1 MVTVTTVGYGDLYPV
16 TPGGKIVAS
25 IMMMIG
31 IAILGVLISTLGA
44 GLIESRFR
52 RKDDRKTIE
61 PSLADETKTLI
72 KGKIDK
78 IGDLNKEDFDNLLL
92 SMKSL
97 RNMLN
102 KEGWS

>member
-1 MVTVTTVGYGDLYPV
+1 
-16 TPGGKIVAS
+16 
-25 IMMMIG
+25 MMMIIG
-31 IAILGVLISTLGA
+31 IAILGILISTLGA

-52 RKDDRKTIE
+52 REDDKKTIE

-78 IGDLNKEDFDNLLL
+78 IGDLNQDFDNLLL
-92 SMKSL
+92 SLKSL
-97 RNMLN
+97 RNMLY